1 MTQPIIIIGAGMA
14 GLLAGNMLRR
24 HPIQIVEAQPSLPNN
39 HHAVLRFRTMRVS
52 EQTHIPFKMVRV
64 FKACDEP
71 DPIRAAMM
79 YSYKVTGRYEV
90 RSLINLE
97 SCDRFIAPLDFIER
111 MASGFEEGKHIAY
124 GVDGRDYFRP
134 QAIKNVRAII
144 STLPMPML
152 MDALDYQGER
162 PEFVSNPGYTLTVDL
177 PGVDVYATR
186 YYASP
191 DEFPYRASITGNR
204 LVIEYAGEPPAH
216 LSHKLAGETY
226 QMFEVERVLADFG
239 IASFA
244 ATSDSV
250 KLTQSRYAKLGAL
263 SPEDRRKAM
272 DFMFWATTHYNIFS
286 LGRFATWRSGL
297 LMDDVVDDVLKIE
310 RWVSGSRYDIQKGL

>member
-1 MTQPIIIIGAGMA
+1 MTKPIIIIGAGMA

-24 HPIQIVEAQPSLPNN
+24 HRLQIVERQASLPNN
-39 HHAVLRFRTMRVS
+39 HHAVLRFRTARVS
-52 EQTHIPFKMVRV
+52 EQTHIPFKQVRV

-90 RSLINLE
+90 RSLINLD
-97 SCDRFIAPLDFIER
+97 SCDRYIAPPDFIEQ
-111 MASGFEEGKHIAY
+111 MAASLSFDIGY
-124 GVDGRDYFRP
+124 GVDGIEYLRP
-134 QAIKNVRAII
+134 DRWPEARAII

-152 MDALDYQGER
+152 MDALEYGGQR
-162 PEFVSNPGYTLTVDL
+162 PTFVSNPGYTVTVDL

-204 LVIEYAGEPPAH
+204 LVIEYAGETHQFIEQSP
-216 LSHKLAGETY
+216 L
-226 QMFEVERVLADFG
+226 MEVERVLADFG
-239 IASFA
+239 IATFA
-244 ATSDSV
+244 LSSNAV
-250 KLTQSRYAKLGAL
+250 KLNRSRYAKLGAL
-263 SPEDRRKAM
+263 SVEDRRKAM
-272 DFMFWATTHYNIFS
+272 DFMYWATTNFNVFS

-310 RWVSGSRYDIQKGL
+310 RWIGGSRYDIQKGL